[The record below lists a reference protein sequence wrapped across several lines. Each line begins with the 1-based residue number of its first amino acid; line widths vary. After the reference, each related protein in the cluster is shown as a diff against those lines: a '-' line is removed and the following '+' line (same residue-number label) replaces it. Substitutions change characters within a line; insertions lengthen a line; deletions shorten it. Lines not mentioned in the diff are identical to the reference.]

1 MILYSSIAMRDLIR
15 NYKMI
20 IKGKNQDSD
29 SDNEPLMSSTSSQG
43 YGTSVSKGE
52 PRMFKQENDSTESD
66 DDPPIKAKP
75 FIIQKI
81 KSEITP
87 HNFSK
92 EEKVFDRNH
101 DSMYDLLQQ
110 YSNYDELP
118 SERTSLLT
126 STYKYGMEDIVS
138 VEQAETPEKHTNI
151 SVITIFAIWNTTMG
165 SSLLAMPWGIERSGL
180 FAGIFIHVVVA
191 ALCLYSAYI
200 LLSISSKH
208 GIPGANFDVADLCR
222 LLIGQWAVIVSKIFS
237 LVVLIGGDLVYWI
250 LMSNFMYNLVYFLHG
265 SLAGLGDEQNEE
277 NVLCYKNV
285 LLSLNSSVYTQD
297 VPLQDTLIFDKIWSL
312 YRTVPVFLAVLIFP
326 LLNFKSPTFFTKFNS
341 LGTIS
346 VAYLLIFVLVKSII
360 WGIHIPNWPTEF
372 DIKPTFCI
380 LSGMLSMSYFIHS
393 IVISIMRHNKHQE
406 NNGRD
411 LTIAFFLVFF
421 TYVFIGGVF
430 FSTFPL
436 AKNCIEDNLLN
447 NFPKWDM
454 MSIIARVLLFFQLFT
469 VFPLITFMLRA
480 DILSC
485 IDMVF
490 KNKNFGKFSYL
501 KTIIINCVIVFTCIM
516 FACFLPRIGTLIR
529 FTGALSGMVYIFLMP
544 GLLNIASLKK
554 EGALTTMK
562 LVLNVALIGLG
573 VLNLSSQFFM
583 SE

>member
-151 SVITIFAIWNTTMG
+151 SVITIRRI
-165 SSLLAMPWGIERSGL
+165 L
-180 FAGIFIHVVVA
+180 FDFFQ
-191 ALCLYSAYI
+191 
-200 LLSISSKH
+200 

-490 KNKNFGKFSYL
+490 KNKDFGKFSYL